1 MASEA
6 YVHLARQRKRDRI
19 SRLRADT
26 EVLRGRRADEL
37 TRSSYRA
44 SWLFLN
50 SIPEDPFLVGVHSL
64 LVAVPRRMTL
74 PLAGPGPLPR
84 RKDSRSNMRSV
95 RLVPSYSRQR
105 IGAFPINATRAA
117 MAAMAAA
124 EKKSSGA
131 KYRPLHSCGSSVAV
145 QPHSACGVVSG
156 VQAAHRCARP
166 VRGGNRGDIVL
177 GFAGVRADNHRQ
189 DRRLCE
195 PRRSLTSPHYRVT
208 SSFSR
213 SSQNKLLL

>member
-74 PLAGPGPLPR
+74 PLAGPGSLPR
-84 RKDSRSNMRSV
+84 REDSRSNMRSV

-105 IGAFPINATRAA
+105 IGAFPITRRERRWPRWRRQRKSLLAPSIAHYTRVAAAWPFNPIRRAA
-117 MAAMAAA
+117 WSAAFRLPIGAPGPCGAGTAAMLFSALLA
-124 EKKSSGA
+124 SGQITIA
-131 KYRPLHSCGSSVAV
+131 KIDGL
-145 QPHSACGVVSG
+145 
-156 VQAAHRCARP
+156 
-166 VRGGNRGDIVL
+166 
-177 GFAGVRADNHRQ
+177 
-189 DRRLCE
+189 
-195 PRRSLTSPHYRVT
+195 RSLAEH
-208 SSFSR
+208 
-213 SSQNKLLL
+213 